1 MHFGT
6 IKGVSSFPGGSVG
19 KACACN
25 ARDLIRSLG
34 REDPVEEE
42 MATHSGILTRKIPWI
57 EKPGAG
63 YSPWVAKSRTRL
75 SDFTF
80 KGVSISFFFLHYSV
94 KNSLL
99 ALSNVPITFGWELMP
114 PQKMSFSV

>member
-25 ARDLIRSLG
+25 AGDLIRSLG

-42 MATHSGILTRKIPWI
+42 MATHSGILTWKIPWI

-63 YSPWVAKSRTRL
+63 YSPWVTKSRT
-75 SDFTF
+75 
-80 KGVSISFFFLHYSV
+80 
-94 KNSLL
+94 
-99 ALSNVPITFGWELMP
+99 
-114 PQKMSFSV
+114 